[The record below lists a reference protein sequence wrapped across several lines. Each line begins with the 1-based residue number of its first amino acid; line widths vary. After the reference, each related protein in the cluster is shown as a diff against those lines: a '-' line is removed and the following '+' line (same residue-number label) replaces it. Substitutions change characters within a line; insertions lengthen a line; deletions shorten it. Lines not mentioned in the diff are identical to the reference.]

1 MKKYI
6 FILTPSL
13 ILLATYSYAQDVA
26 KGSSSTGQ
34 LSAISIVNSDIHPI
48 KSTVRAS
55 HQVDRKGIDSRQ
67 THRHGNLSV
76 SSRLREFL

>member
-13 ILLATYSYAQDVA
+13 ILLATYSYAQVVA
-26 KGSSSTGQ
+26 EGSSSTGQ

-55 HQVDRKGIDSRQ
+55 IRGKSIGTEIYRFQAD
-67 THRHGNLSV
+67 
-76 SSRLREFL
+76 